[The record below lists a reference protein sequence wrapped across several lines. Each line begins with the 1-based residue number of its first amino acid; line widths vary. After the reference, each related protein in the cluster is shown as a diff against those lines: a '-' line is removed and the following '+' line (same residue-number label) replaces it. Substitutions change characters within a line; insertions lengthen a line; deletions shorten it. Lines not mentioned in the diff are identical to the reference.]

1 MPFTAPPPDSSWRDR
16 VDRDAITRELAT
28 LVGERWVLHHPADL
42 LVYDADALVV
52 EKARPD
58 WVVLPADT
66 VQVADVVK
74 LCDREGIPFVP
85 RGAGT
90 GLTGGCVP
98 ECGGVVLSLARMDRV
113 LDVDAV
119 HRTAVVQPGVV
130 NLGLSKT
137 TAPERLLYAPD
148 PASQQTCTVGGNV
161 ATNAGGPHCL
171 KYGVTTNHVL
181 GVVLVRPDG
190 SILKLGGRV
199 ADAPGYDLAGLV
211 VGSEGTFG
219 VVTEIVVR
227 LLPVPETVRT
237 FLAIFDDIDDASR
250 CVSAIIAAGILPAAL
265 EMMDRL
271 TIHAIE
277 PFARVG
283 LPLDAGAALLV
294 ELDGPRAGMPAL
306 KERALEIARAH
317 GPREIREARTEEERA
332 QLWKARKSAFGAF
345 GRISSGMHVMDGVV
359 PRSRI
364 LEALRRIAGISAR
377 LGVRC
382 ANVFHAGDGNLH
394 PNILFDAEDP
404 AETARAI
411 EASHEILKMCI
422 ELGGTISG
430 EHGIGHEKRDLMPLL
445 FTDEDLELMDR
456 VRRIFNPRN
465 LCNPG
470 KVFPS
475 GKGCGEVKRLA
486 AVEGAWI

>member
-1 MPFTAPPPDSSWRDR
+1 MSFEAQLPDSSWRDR
-16 VDRDAITRELAT
+16 VDRAALTRELQS

-42 LVYDADALVV
+42 LVYEADALTI
-52 EKARPD
+52 ERAAPD

-66 VQVADVVK
+66 AQVAEVVK
-74 LCDREGIPFVP
+74 LCAREGIPFVP

-98 ECGGVVLSLARMDRV
+98 QGGGLVLSLARMDRV
-113 LDVDAV
+113 LDVDV
-119 HRTAVVQPGVV
+119 PHRTAVVQPGVI
-130 NLGLSKT
+130 NLGLSRA
-137 TAPERLLYAPD
+137 TAPQGLYYAPD
-148 PASQQTCTVGGNV
+148 PASQQACTVGGNV

-171 KYGVTTNHVL
+171 KYGVTTNHIL
-181 GVVLVRPDG
+181 GLVLVRPDG
-190 SILKLGGRV
+190 TVLKLGGRIQ
-199 ADAPGYDLAGLV
+199 DAPGYDLVGLA

-227 LLPVPETVRT
+227 LLPAPETVRT

-265 EMMDRL
+265 EMMDHL
-271 TIHAIE
+271 TIQAVE
-277 PFARVG
+277 PFAKVG

-294 ELDGPRAGMPAL
+294 ELDGPKAGMPQL
-306 KERALEIARAH
+306 KERALDIARAH
-317 GPREIREARTEEERA
+317 HPREVREARTEEERA

-345 GRISSGMHVMDGVV
+345 GRLSTGMHVMDGVV

-377 LGVRC
+377 HGVRC

-394 PNILFDAEDP
+394 PNILFRAEDP
-404 AETARAI
+404 DEERRAVA
-411 EASHEILKMCI
+411 ASHEILRMCI

-430 EHGIGHEKRDLMPLL
+430 EHGIGIEKRDLMPLL
-445 FTDEDLELMDR
+445 FSEDDLALMDR
-456 VRRIFNPRN
+456 VRQVFNPRN

-475 GKGCGEVKRLA
+475 GGGCGELRLDRA
-486 AVEGAWI
+486 GEGAWI